1 MAFIKWPVKDG
12 NKQINGQ
19 VTSQPGA
26 GNSSGFPLFRVA
38 LVFCT
43 LVLGFHVL
51 EWTYAL
57 FRPITIFQDV
67 TAYTVAQLVS
77 IIGINCTLNGSQIT
91 MPHTVWNVV
100 LECTALTAVVVF
112 ISFIIA
118 FPATWRSR
126 AIGICTG
133 VPFILAANILR
144 LVTLAW
150 LTQKI
155 PKSSE
160 FIHDYIWQVVFLFM
174 VVLMWIAW
182 LSLVVNRE
190 KHIQVSG

>member
-1 MAFIKWPVKDG
+1 MAIIKWPIKDR
-12 NKQINGQ
+12 KEQINSR

-26 GNSSGFPLFRVA
+26 ENSSGFPLLRVA
-38 LVFCT
+38 LVFCM
-43 LVLGFHVL
+43 LVLVFHAI
-51 EWTYAL
+51 EWTYT
-57 FRPITIFQDV
+57 FFQPIVIFQEV
-67 TAYTVAQLVS
+67 TASTVARLVS
-77 IIGINCTLNGSQIT
+77 IVGIKCTLNGSRII

-100 LECTALTAVVVF
+100 LECTAITAVIVF
-112 ISFIIA
+112 VSFILA

-133 VPFILAANILR
+133 VPFIIAANIFR

-155 PKSSE
+155 PQSSE
-160 FIHDYIWQVVFLFM
+160 FIHNYIWQVVFLFL

-190 KHIQVSG
+190 KRLKVSD

>member
-1 MAFIKWPVKDG
+1 MAFIKRPVNDG
-12 NKQINGQ
+12 KEQINCQ
-19 VTSQPGA
+19 ASSQPGA
-26 GNSSGFPLFRVA
+26 ENSSGFPLFRVA
-38 LVFCT
+38 LVFCL

-57 FRPITIFQDV
+57 FRPITIFQEV
-67 TAYTVAQLVS
+67 TAYTVARLVS
-77 IIGINCTLNGSQIT
+77 LIGINCTLNGALIT

-112 ISFIIA
+112 VSFIVA

-126 AIGICTG
+126 AIGIGIG
-133 VPFILAANILR
+133 VPFILAVNIFR

-150 LTQKI
+150 VTQKI
-155 PKSSE
+155 PQSSTLV
-160 FIHDYIWQVVFLFM
+160 HDYIWQVAFLFL
-174 VVLMWIAW
+174 VVMMWIAW

-190 KHIQVSG
+190 KHLQVPG